1 MTTEKKGKE
10 TERRRTKERE
20 EEKKLFYFRF
30 QKSGFD
36 SNLRR
41 NVEEE
46 HKNLRRAYDVL
57 KLHFL
62 TADADWVA
70 ERLV

>member
-1 MTTEKKGKE
+1 VTTEKKGKE

-20 EEKKLFYFRF
+20 EEKTFYFRF